1 MLPLD
6 TRAGTGEAQTLTA
19 QLVSEHLS
27 DLVLADAIAH
37 AIRAIPGVVEMGQ
50 GLFARAATYGP
61 GKHIAGIVF
70 QHSATGERSVE
81 VHVVLEEASL
91 IKALSDV
98 SRPDAPSSTETTPML
113 QRITDHI
120 RAVVS
125 QTFEHLG
132 LPTPSVVDVTL
143 DDLR

>member
-6 TRAGTGEAQTLTA
+6 TRASTGEAQTPTA
-19 QLVSEHLS
+19 QLVSEYLS
-27 DLVLADAIAH
+27 DLVLAD

-50 GLFARAATYGP
+50 GVFARAATYGP

-98 SRPDAPSSTETTPML
+98 PRPDAPSRTETTPML

-132 LPTPSVVDVTL
+132 LPTPSVVDMTL

>member
-6 TRAGTGEAQTLTA
+6 TRAGTGEAQTPTA
-19 QLVSEHLS
+19 QLVSEYLS

-37 AIRAIPGVVEMGQ
+37 AIRAIPGVVEIDQ

-98 SRPDAPSSTETTPML
+98 SRPDASSSTETTPML
-113 QRITDHI
+113 QRITDNI

-132 LPTPSVVDVTL
+132 LPTPSAVDVTL